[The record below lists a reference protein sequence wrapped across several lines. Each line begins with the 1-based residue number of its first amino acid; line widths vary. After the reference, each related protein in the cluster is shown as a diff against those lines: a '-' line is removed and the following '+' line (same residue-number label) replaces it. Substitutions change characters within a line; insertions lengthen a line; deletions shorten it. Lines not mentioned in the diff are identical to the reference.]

1 MGTLLL
7 GMTTGWQI
15 TALVLTFVIHLVGAA
30 ALVWAM
36 LGDGERS
43 VRGWWPRDDGGQEPD
58 PRAPEPRPSGP
69 GLPVPLP
76 DAAQSGVRLR
86 EPGRLGDALPRPARR
101 PAHPPVPAPQRDR
114 ETV

>member
-1 MGTLLL
+1 MGSTVL
-7 GMTTGWQI
+7 GMTTGLQV

-43 VRGWWPRDDGGQEPD
+43 VRDWWPRDDGGSEPE

-76 DAAQSGVRLR
+76 DAVPSAVRLR
-86 EPGRLGDALPRPARR
+86 EPGRIGEALPRPARR

-114 ETV
+114 ELV